1 MSHRIFHFPI
11 CLLAI
16 SLLSTIWVG
25 CGSRERPADQA
36 ADQGILIW
44 ANGTEPVGIDPH
56 VVTGVTENR
65 IISTLLEGLISYHPT
80 DDNIPEPGVAER
92 WESNEDHSV
101 WIFHLRDDAR
111 WSNRDPVTAQDFVY
125 SWNRM
130 LSPTFGAK
138 YAEMLY
144 VLENAEAFH
153 KGEIEDFDQVG
164 VQAIDEK
171 TLRVTLGGPTP
182 HFPLMLKHYSFFP
195 VHPPTIEKYGGMNEL
210 GSNWTREG
218 YVGNGPFNFAEWTP
232 NQILR
237 VVKSDTYWDRDTV
250 RLNEVHFRPIDNAN
264 TEEAA
269 FRNKEVHITNTVPP
283 SKIQGYQLNNP
294 DLIQIDPYLGVYYYR
309 FNTTRPPLDNRK
321 VRQALSLSIDREQ
334 IVETITRGGQTPAT
348 GFTPPGME
356 DYASPGDIQFD
367 PPRAREL
374 LAEAGYPGGEG
385 FPEVEILYNTLEA
398 HRDIAEAIQN
408 MWEEVL
414 GVEAR
419 LLNQEWK
426 VYIPSMQ
433 NLEYDIARAGWI
445 GDFMDPITFL
455 SMWTSGNG
463 NNNTGWASPE
473 FDALI
478 REIRRTGDE
487 KARTSLLKE
496 AESLMLSE
504 HIVAPIYWYTRIYLK
519 DPRVQGWY
527 PKRLDNH
534 PIKYVYFEE
543 SAE

>member
-1 MSHRIFHFPI
+1 MSKNNLSKILSFI
-11 CLLAI
+11 AL
-16 SLLSTIWVG
+16 SLFTALGIG
-25 CGSRERPADQA
+25 CGSRERPADVA
-36 ADQGILIW
+36 AEEGILIW

-56 VVTGVTENR
+56 VVTGVPENR

-92 WESNEDHSV
+92 WESNEDYSV
-101 WIFHLRDDAR
+101 WTFYLREDAQ
-111 WSNRDPVTAQDFVY
+111 WSNGDPVTAQDFVY

-130 LSPTFGAK
+130 LSPPFGAK

-144 VLENAEAFH
+144 VLKNGEAFH
-153 KGEIEDFDQVG
+153 QGEIEDFAQVG
-164 VQAIDEK
+164 VQAVNPK
-171 TLRVTLGGPTP
+171 TLRVTLEGPTP

-210 GSNWTREG
+210 ANNWTREE
-218 YVGNGPFNFAEWTP
+218 YVGNGPFTFAEWTP
-232 NQILR
+232 NQIVR
-237 VVKSDTYWDRDTV
+237 VVKSETYWDRDTV
-250 RLNEVHFRPIDNAN
+250 QLNEVHFRPIDNAN

-283 SKIQGYQLNNP
+283 SKIQGYRLNNP
-294 DLIQIDPYLGVYYYR
+294 DLIRIDPYLGIYYYR
-309 FNTTRPPLDNRK
+309 FNTTRPPLDNPL

-334 IVETITRGGQTPAT
+334 IVETITRGEQIPAS

-356 DYASPGDIQFD
+356 GYESPGDIQFN
-367 PPRAREL
+367 PQKAKQL
-374 LAEAGYPGGEG
+374 LAEAGYPDGEG
-385 FPEVEILYNTLEA
+385 LPEVEILYNTLEA

-408 MWEEVL
+408 MWQEVL

-455 SMWTSGNG
+455 SMWTTGNG

-478 REIRRTGDE
+478 REIQRTGDE
-487 KARTSLLKE
+487 AERTKLLE
-496 AESLMLSE
+496 QAEQKMLDA
-504 HIVAPIYWYTRIYLK
+504 HIVAPIYWYSRIYLI
-519 DPRVQGWY
+519 DPRVRGWH

-543 SAE
+543 STG